1 MELPIELQRIIKEY
15 SMPLTRP
22 DWRKGCY
29 CNRQLFYSI
38 YKIKTNEIYKDTIS
52 FKYLIY
58 RKAQY
63 IGALSKY

>member
-1 MELPIELQRIIKEY
+1 MELPDDILKLIKEY
-15 SMPLTRP
+15 SMPVTRP

-29 CNRQLFYSI
+29 CNRQIFYRVYFILTKGI
-38 YKIKTNEIYKDTIS
+38 YQDVIS

-63 IGALSKY
+63 IEGII

>member
-1 MELPIELQRIIKEY
+1 MELPIELQRLIKEF

-29 CNRQLFYSI
+29 CNRQLFFRI
-38 YKIKTNEIYKDTIS
+38 YYIKTNEIYKDTIS

-63 IGALSKY
+63 IEGII